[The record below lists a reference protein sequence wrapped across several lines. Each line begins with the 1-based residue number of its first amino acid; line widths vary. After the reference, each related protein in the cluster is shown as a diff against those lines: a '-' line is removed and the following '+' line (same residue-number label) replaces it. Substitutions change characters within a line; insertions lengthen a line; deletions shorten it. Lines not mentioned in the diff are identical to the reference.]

1 MKWKSNEK
9 KMSTRWRFSFMS
21 SISLLDVAIQ
31 QMVERTC
38 AEFRWCRTS
47 QVQDFAEYMEAATM
61 IKQDWFLA
69 QIWRPMEIMVSWHL
83 FFITFEESQQE
94 HGRRWV
100 MLGAPNPS
108 LYMSFKVWISYSP
121 LQNDRKESTP
131 HVIWTPNL
139 SIFGFLRLFKIT
151 FKIFAPT
158 TVAYTIFSYTKN
170 GYVRVSIAFICKYFV
185 YKTVVCAKMEEDGT
199 W

>member
-1 MKWKSNEK
+1 MKIKRKEDVNSLKVFLHVLN
-9 KMSTRWRFSFMS
+9 FSFRCRYTANGGKNLCR
-21 SISLLDVAIQ
+21 ISL
-31 QMVERTC
+31 
-38 AEFRWCRTS
+38 
-47 QVQDFAEYMEAATM
+47 VQDLTGAGLRWIYGSSNDDKTR
-61 IKQDWFLA
+61 L
-69 QIWRPMEIMVSWHL
+69 VSRTDMKTNGDYGEL
-83 FFITFEESQQE
+83 TSFFITFEESQQE